1 MPVPKRKT
9 SKSRI
14 RARKASHRVMV
25 PTASACSNCG
35 APRLLHRVCPSCGFY
50 RGKQVVPVDGD

>member
-14 RARKASHRVMV
+14 RARKASHRTLL
-25 PTASACSNCG
+25 PAASACPNCG
-35 APRLLHRVCPSCGFY
+35 APRELHRVCPSCGFY
-50 RGKQVVPVDGD
+50 RGKKVMPVDGD